1 MVRRRRARRA
11 LDRRT
16 SANKATALTQARLSP
31 CADEYEAFRKAA
43 IEDVTSSY
51 KDLRREETELAREQ
65 KEVLQAIKD
74 FLKRSETARKNVQKT
89 SSSAKDACT
98 LVLQC
103 AALSN
108 RLPRP
113 AISTRSLARART
125 SHGAS
130 HARRKH
136 EKKCTD
142 TVQKTIKKVRAV
154 RARRLPLHELKA
166 QVVAMT
172 DEIEKDLE

>member
-113 AISTRSLARART
+113 AISTRSLARARAHLPR
-125 SHGAS
+125 SVPRAQEAREEVHRHRAEDDQEGARS
-130 HARRKH
+130 PRTPAPAP
-136 EKKCTD
+136 
-142 TVQKTIKKVRAV
+142 RAQGPGG
-154 RARRLPLHELKA
+154 RDDR
-166 QVVAMT
+166 
-172 DEIEKDLE
+172 